1 MFIPLKMVLIGI
13 DPYPCREVDQISYN
27 AAISSCQ
34 RAALWRAALA
44 ILQDMAMEPL
54 GLGDQFDQLDRF

>member
-1 MFIPLKMVLIGI
+1 
-13 DPYPCREVDQISYN
+13 VDQISYN